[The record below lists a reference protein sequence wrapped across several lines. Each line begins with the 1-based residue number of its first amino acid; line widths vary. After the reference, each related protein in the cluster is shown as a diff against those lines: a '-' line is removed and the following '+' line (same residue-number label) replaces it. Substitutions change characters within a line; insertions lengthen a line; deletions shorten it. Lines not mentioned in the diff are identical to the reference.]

1 MSALDEAE
9 AASAAFKG
17 KIANVGERLGEAT
30 GAYIASA
37 ALGGAMAGSLRG
49 KSVVVSVVDAAGA
62 TKSVKAE
69 VRAEQNGVLRLV
81 AAGGAVFNCG
91 AAHVH
96 EPGDDAAAA
105 ADPAAA
111 DPLAELAFA
120 DVIASADRLGY
131 PCLAGIRIAATGD
144 LKKGDPVLVWTP
156 GILGQLRPGV
166 VVQGDL
172 AVEVEAVG
180 PAGDGGDDG
189 GDDDDGGGGAALAPP
204 ASEQALCEPSGHG
217 SQALREPA
225 VEGAGTAGEGDE
237 GGAPAVVRAPVVREQ
252 PAVRVRFAWT
262 NEEEVVELSRLGLR
276 SADADALDFTGG
288 AFVLAHVPLE
298 HNADASWR
306 VRVVV
311 PGAPDDQFVYVMG
324 QGTMTKIPKVGA
336 GLCHPAR
343 RRHGDRD
350 RLRDQ
355 VAAARAG

>member
-30 GAYIASA
+30 GAYSASA

-105 ADPAAA
+105 ADS
-111 DPLAELAFA
+111 LAELAFA

-131 PCLAGIRIAATGD
+131 PCLAGMRIAAAGD

-166 VVQGDL
+166 VVQVGL

-180 PAGDGGDDG
+180 DGGDGGG
-189 GDDDDGGGGAALAPP
+189 DDDGGGGGGALRKLLHGTVPWYQAPLVRSCALKAGINSFAVLFALLAYHHVTLFNPP
-204 ASEQALCEPSGHG
+204 AHHQSL
-217 SQALREPA
+217 
-225 VEGAGTAGEGDE
+225 
-237 GGAPAVVRAPVVREQ
+237 
-252 PAVRVRFAWT
+252 
-262 NEEEVVELSRLGLR
+262 LSNFRRL
-276 SADADALDFTGG
+276 
-288 AFVLAHVPLE
+288 
-298 HNADASWR
+298 
-306 VRVVV
+306 
-311 PGAPDDQFVYVMG
+311 PGRCQ
-324 QGTMTKIPKVGA
+324 
-336 GLCHPAR
+336 
-343 RRHGDRD
+343 
-350 RLRDQ
+350 
-355 VAAARAG
+355 